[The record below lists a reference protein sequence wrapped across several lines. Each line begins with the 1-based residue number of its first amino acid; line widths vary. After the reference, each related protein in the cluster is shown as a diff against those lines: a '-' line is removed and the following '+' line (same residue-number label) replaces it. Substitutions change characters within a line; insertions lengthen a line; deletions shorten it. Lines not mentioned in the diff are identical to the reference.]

1 MNKFGFS
8 GTVIQARWVA
18 IHDILAG
25 HIVVAWFT
33 HSSYLEVMIYL
44 IFTFFDQERE
54 NWTRWKHK
62 YCTMEKNFAK
72 NLFNA
77 IVAVKY
83 NIDFYNKGAKLPV
96 DRITFYKLM
105 MCWQSEPFRDH
116 LSDRRR

>member
-1 MNKFGFS
+1 M
-8 GTVIQARWVA
+8 RWVA

-25 HIVVAWFT
+25 RDVVDWFT
-33 HSSYLEVMIYL
+33 YSSNLEVMIYL
-44 IFTFFDQERE
+44 IFTFFNQERE

-62 YCTMEKNFAK
+62 YCKMEKNFAK

-83 NIDFYNKGAKLPV
+83 NTDFYNKGAKPPI

-105 MCWQSEPFRDH
+105 SCWESAPFRVH
-116 LSDRRR
+116 LSDRRRKMKQRHIN